1 MFRLKSISSFES
13 AKHAR
18 EEARNVLEGYL
29 YRLQGLL
36 ADDAENT
43 AIHDFAKKDEK
54 AKLKQSVAETFDWL
68 QDNAEKADEV
78 TLRQKRQALLYVPS
92 PLQICLY

>member
-1 MFRLKSISSFES
+1 M
-13 AKHAR
+13 
-18 EEARNVLEGYL
+18 LEGYL

-68 QDNAEKADEV
+68 QDNAEMADEI
-78 TLRQKRQALLYVPS
+78 TLRQKRQALLYVLS
-92 PLQICLY
+92 SSHERSF

>member
-1 MFRLKSISSFES
+1 M
-13 AKHAR
+13 
-18 EEARNVLEGYL
+18 LEGYL

-68 QDNAEKADEV
+68 QDNAEKADEA

-92 PLQICLY
+92 SLYGRSY